1 MTCVVCN
8 KLFPAKS
15 ELEDHH
21 CHFAA
26 CISSHAICDDC
37 CNKCRKPEHP
47 SGKCPMCDDDIL
59 PTPIL
64 EEILPELLGDF
75 CEIPVKEIQ
84 VENELFARGEFRKV
98 YKAKWRQENVVIKA
112 MKVDSEEQKQAVKS
126 EANLTLRLSH
136 PNVVKVFGITYMRR
150 QKLGIVREYAEL
162 HSLYAWIG
170 RIEYEKLTEIARGI
184 VSGLQYVHS
193 QEIIHRDIKPQNI
206 LMFPGPTDKMIP
218 KIADFGVLKVI
229 EAAVR
234 THTRVGQELYM
245 APEVRLGLQ
254 HGFAADTF
262 SLALVLFEMFNEQLI
277 KLAPA
282 DVQDFFM
289 DVHKGI
295 IGNIPESC
303 KVPLCLHKIII
314 RGWKLNPEERPALSA
329 YYRLLRGKY
338 S

>member
-1 MTCVVCN
+1 MCG
-8 KLFPAKS
+8 
-15 ELEDHH
+15 
-21 CHFAA
+21 
-26 CISSHAICDDC
+26 DD
-37 CNKCRKPEHP
+37 
-47 SGKCPMCDDDIL
+47 SL

-64 EEILPELLGDF
+64 EKIFSELIGDF
-75 CEIPVKEIQ
+75 CGRELEIPVEEFHVEKEP
-84 VENELFARGEFRKV
+84 FSRGAFGKV
-98 YKAKWRQENVVIKA
+98 YKAKWSQENVVIKA

-136 PNVVKVFGITYMRR
+136 PNVVKVFGITYMKRN
-150 QKLGIVREYAEL
+150 QLGVVREYAEL
-162 HSLYAWIG
+162 GSLYAWIG

-262 SLALVLFEMFNEQLI
+262 SLAMVLFEMFNEQLI